1 MSARLAPALRPL
13 SSFFIVRFS
22 MHTYHLLEILAVGFG
37 AALLFGY
44 LAQRAR
50 LSPIVGYLAA
60 GFLIGPLTP
69 GFVADADLANNLAEA
84 GIILLMFGVGL
95 HFHTD
100 DLMSVKGI
108 AIPGAAVQATA
119 AAVFGIVAAM
129 GMGYSLAEGVF
140 LGLGLSVA
148 STVVLLR
155 VLTDAGRLETHA
167 GTVAVGWLVVED
179 IFTVLMLVLLP
190 AIGPS
195 LASGSSLSIPA
206 LLWAVCMAAGKL
218 LILWVVVMTAGS
230 RVVPWALKQIV
241 RTRSHELFT
250 LTVLSAAFLTALAAA
265 YIFDASFA
273 LGAFL
278 GGMVVGKS
286 KVSHQAGAE
295 LIPLRDAFSVLFFL
309 SVGMLFDPV
318 FLLERPGI
326 VILSMAIVLLVKPA
340 ATIGIIALLGGAAD
354 TAFTVAAG
362 LAQVGEFS
370 FILAQTGLSL
380 SLISED
386 IYSVLIV
393 CALVSIAANPFLMR
407 AVPAAEAEAKRHPRL
422 WRLLNCRAE
431 AASRAFT
438 ASSCAASAAHCAG
451 RRVALIAGYGP
462 TGRAAA
468 KAASARG
475 FTPVVLEMNMDTV
488 AALEQE
494 GKAAVYGDI
503 TKEDILKAAGAERA
517 EYFIITIPSA
527 AAAAEAA
534 ITAKELNPSIRVV
547 ARTRFLQDQPLLKDA
562 GADYI
567 LYEESAVSR
576 ELADLIGEIMEKDSA
591 SAAGDG
597 AVPSMS

>member
-1 MSARLAPALRPL
+1 
-13 SSFFIVRFS
+13 
-22 MHTYHLLEILAVGFG
+22 MHSYHLLEILAVGFG
-37 AALLFGY
+37 MALAFGY

-100 DLMSVKGI
+100 DLMEVKGI
-108 AIPGAAVQATA
+108 AIPGAVVQATA
-119 AAVFGIVAAM
+119 ATVFGIAAALAL
-129 GMGYSLAEGVF
+129 GYTLAEGFF

-155 VLTDAGRLETHA
+155 VLTDNGRLETHA

-190 AIGPS
+190 AIGPA
-195 LASGSSLSIPA
+195 LAAGETFSAAS
-206 LLWAVCMAAGKL
+206 LLWAVCVAGLKL
-218 LILWVVVMTAGS
+218 VVLWVLVMTAGS
-230 RVVPWALKQIV
+230 RVMPWALKHIV

-250 LTVLSAAFLTALAAA
+250 LTVLSVAFLTALAAA

-286 KVSHQAGAE
+286 RASHQAGAE

-309 SVGMLFDPV
+309 SVGMLFRPS
-318 FLLERPGI
+318 FLIEQPGI
-326 VILSMAIVLLVKPA
+326 VVLSLLIVLLVKPL
-340 ATIGIIALLGGAAD
+340 ATVGIVTVLGG
-354 TAFTVAAG
+354 TAETSFTVAAG

-370 FILAQTGLSL
+370 FILAQTGLAL
-380 SLISED
+380 GLISED

-393 CALVSIAANPFLMR
+393 CALVSIAVNPFLMK
-407 AVPAAEAEAKRHPRL
+407 AVPAALAAAKREPAL
-422 WRLLNCRAE
+422 WHVLNDRGERKNAYLQARSLHLAE
-431 AASRAFT
+431 ELSR
-438 ASSCAASAAHCAG
+438 G
-451 RRVALIAGYGP
+451 RDLALIAGYGP

-468 KAASARG
+468 DVIAARG
-475 FTPVVLEMNMDTV
+475 LTPVVLDMNLDTV
-488 AALEQE
+488 ARLEQE
-494 GKAAVYGDI
+494 GIAAVYGDS
-503 TKEDILKAAGAERA
+503 TKEDVLKAAGIEQASL
-517 EYFIITIPSA
+517 FIITIPSA

-534 ITAKELNPSIRVV
+534 IAAKRIHPGLIVY
-547 ARTRFLQDQPLLKDA
+547 ARTRFLQDAPLLKDA
-562 GADYI
+562 GVDHI
-567 LYEESAVSR
+567 LFEESAIA
-576 ELADLIGEIMEKDSA
+576 EKLAESIEQDLSQRSGPSQEKD
-591 SAAGDG
+591 
-597 AVPSMS
+597 PL